1 MPTPLPVLPGVYYCH
16 LTGTNAGLPT
26 GNVFTF
32 LASVPPVDAVVDQAW
47 AQEIANDI
55 PLEWSTTVGPA
66 YPNDVAGWDCRV
78 YALGHPVLPAVF
90 GHTTG
95 GGADTGLLAPVSAA
109 GIIRHSVMR
118 RGRGSQSHSAISP
131 LPQGAISDDGRSLTD
146 GFRVALGE
154 EFNNFIEAVIADF
167 SAFTGG
173 AAISYVQLSKLG
185 SGATYPITSSS
196 AETLLGTERSRTP
209 RP

>member
-1 MPTPLPVLPGVYYCH
+1 MPTPLPVLAGVYYCH

-26 GNVFTF
+26 GNIFTF
-32 LASVPPVDAVVDQAW
+32 KASVAPSDAVTDQTW
-47 AQEIANDI
+47 AQEIANDL

-66 YPNDVAGWDCRV
+66 YPNDVTGWDCRV

-90 GHTTG
+90 GHTAG
-95 GGADTGLLAPVSAA
+95 GGADTGILAPVSAA
-109 GIIRHSVMR
+109 AVIRHSVMR

-131 LPQGAISDDGRSLTD
+131 LPAGAITDDGRSLTE
-146 GFRVALGE
+146 GFRVALTE
-154 EFNNFIEAVIADF
+154 EFNNCIEQTIADF
-167 SAFTGG
+167 AAFTGG
-173 AAISYVQLSKLG
+173 ASISYVQLSKLG